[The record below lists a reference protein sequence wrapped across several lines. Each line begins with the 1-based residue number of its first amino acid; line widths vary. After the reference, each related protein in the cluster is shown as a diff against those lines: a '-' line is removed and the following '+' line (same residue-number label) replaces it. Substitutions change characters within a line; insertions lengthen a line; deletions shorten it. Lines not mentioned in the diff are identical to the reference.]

1 MIDTILNLMFRCS
14 HRRLTRPVTPVS
26 KAGVPHGE
34 TYVVCLDCGKQFA
47 YDLKEM
53 RIGKPIGE
61 SHKSGVL
68 EPRTEGPRTSRL
80 KLAMWAAAIPLAVAI
95 GSVLRSGKPMP
106 PPMPRE
112 DEPAPTRTSQS
123 H

>member
-26 KAGVPHGE
+26 KSGVPHGE

-53 RIGKPIGE
+53 RVGKPIEE

-68 EPRTEGPRTSRL
+68 MPESRRPGNSKL
-80 KLAMWAAAIPLAVAI
+80 KYAVLATIPLAVAL
-95 GSVLRSGKPMP
+95 GSLLRTGKTKPQKT
-106 PPMPRE
+106 
-112 DEPAPTRTSQS
+112 ARTEAGSPLDTPQP